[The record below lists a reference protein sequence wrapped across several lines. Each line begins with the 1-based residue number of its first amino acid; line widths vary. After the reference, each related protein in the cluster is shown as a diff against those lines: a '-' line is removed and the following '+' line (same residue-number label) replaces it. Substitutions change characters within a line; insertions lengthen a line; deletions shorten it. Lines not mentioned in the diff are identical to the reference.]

1 MAQKWEDTKK
11 QSAAMQKMQSSIA
24 KQFGFDAKNPRSV
37 AAAKA
42 TAKAT
47 PKPKKS
53 PSAEKLLQD
62 AINSGKIKNTNQ
74 LIKAKE
80 SIAARTGVW
89 PNGKTN

>member
-11 QSAAMQKMQSSIA
+11 QSATA
-24 KQFGFDAKNPRSV
+24 KEITTYVAKKFGFDAKNPRTV
-37 AAAKA
+37 ASKKAMAAN
-42 TAKAT
+42 

-62 AINSGKIKNTNQ
+62 AIKSGKIKNVNQ
-74 LIKAKE
+74 LTKAKE

>member
-1 MAQKWEDTKK
+1 MANPN
-11 QSAAMQKMQSSIA
+11 SASSNA
-24 KQFGFDAKNPRSV
+24 RLA

-42 TAKAT
+42 MSKVTAKAT

-53 PSAEKLLQD
+53 PSAEQLLKD
-62 AINSGKIKNTNQ
+62 AINSGKIKNTKQ